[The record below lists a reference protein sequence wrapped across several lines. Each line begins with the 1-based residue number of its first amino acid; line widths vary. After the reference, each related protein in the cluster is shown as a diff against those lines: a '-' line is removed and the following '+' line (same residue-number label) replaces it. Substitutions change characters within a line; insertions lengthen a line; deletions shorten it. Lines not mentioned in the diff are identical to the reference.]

1 MKIRNNKTPESDT
14 VPDIYKLKI
23 RSNILYSVL
32 NVKTGKFIVL
42 FIIQQR
48 VEERRIFHDNIID
61 VYIYIYI

>member
-32 NVKTGKFIVL
+32 NVKTGSKQIYCIVYNSTTRGRKKN
-42 FIIQQR
+42 FPR
-48 VEERRIFHDNIID
+48 
-61 VYIYIYI
+61 